1 MLTMK
6 KNRTRLIGPAG
17 VVAGV
22 AMLAPAGSV
31 AGQCEYDVTV
41 IQAPECPPY
50 GFPPTTGLGIN
61 KHGHVVGHYFDLV
74 ALHDRAF
81 LWTPEEGFVTLPLAP
96 GAYDQSAEDINDRGV
111 IVGTATLSGVGDR
124 GFVYKDGQYTILP
137 PAQGKGW
144 SSAIAVNN
152 KGEVAGTRSI
162 GDGVLPENAYFW
174 SEATGFID
182 LGLMDSTKSQALAI
196 NDAGWVV
203 GRRGIVGS
211 TDEAFL
217 WDRSGL
223 VILGP
228 IPGGFNS
235 SARGIN
241 NAGQIVCTGHF
252 HDDQGEIVGAA
263 GYAWVDGQWI
273 SLPLLPGDDSSSA
286 SDINDLAQ
294 ITGTT
299 GIYADTEDRPPI
311 LWQYRVP
318 SDLLDLLPPDFGEI
332 DRLSGINNVG
342 QILAYGEIV
351 PGYAVAYL
359 LTPKDRPDGDVDCN
373 CTVNVSD
380 LLWILQDWHK
390 THSVADV
397 NDDGIVD
404 VLDLLIVLAD
414 WS

>member
-144 SSAIAVNN
+144 SSAIAINN

-182 LGLMDSTKSQALAI
+182 LGLMDAPKSMGRDL
-196 NDAGWVV
+196 NEAGDVV
-203 GRRGIVGS
+203 GLRGVAVAS
-211 TDEAFL
+211 DEAFL
-217 WDRSGL
+217 WHNGELSF
-223 VILGP
+223 LGVV
-228 IPGGFNS
+228 PGGFT
-235 SARGIN
+235 SAALGLN
-241 NAGQIVCTGHF
+241 NQGQIVGVGLI
-252 HDDQGEIVGAA
+252 DDPEGGDPYGRAFLWSSGAME
-263 GYAWVDGQWI
+263 
-273 SLPLLPGDDSSSA
+273 SLEVPSGFRSSTA
-286 SDINDLAQ
+286 VAINDLGQGVGKCTAKPS
-294 ITGTT
+294 G
-299 GIYADTEDRPPI
+299 DWHSF
-311 LWQYRVP
+311 LWQHGAAHDLNNLVP
-318 SDLLDLLPPDFGEI
+318 PGYGALERSW
-332 DRLSGINNVG
+332 GINNVG
-342 QILAYGEIV
+342 QILADGEIV

-359 LTPKDRPDGDVDCN
+359 LTPKDRPRGDTDCD
-373 CTVNVSD
+373 CEVNVSD
-380 LLWILQDWHK
+380 LLWILRDWGS
-390 THSVADV
+390 TDSLADT
-397 NDDGIVD
+397 NYDGIVD
-404 VLDLLIVLAD
+404 VLDLLIVLEN
-414 WS
+414 WG